1 MLPYVNL
8 RPPFNITRSSHVRLT
23 VADVAESRNFYMNV
37 IGLVVSDEDDSVCY
51 LRGLAEACHHSLVL
65 EQAREGGTC
74 RRIGFRVFF
83 DEDLDAA
90 YDYFRQHDLA
100 AEWVEM
106 PHQGRT
112 LHVSDP
118 FGTPLELCAT
128 MENRPRMHIRFETFK
143 GAHAQRLDHYQI
155 LAPDAY
161 ESCAFYSA
169 LGFRSSEYLADGD
182 TLLGTFMY
190 RKGTCLDLASS
201 PVRVRGYTTS
211 RTQFRRATT
220 SLMPAISRGTWA
232 TVPWSNA
239 VPDATGRVACCS
251 PTSATPTGIGSRS
264 STATTRPSTSRPSRC
279 AGMRNHSAQTHGGA
293 CQRWRSGTSRPRR
306 STVSPFKPRAHRRTH

>member
-1 MLPYVNL
+1 MPTWP
-8 RPPFNITRSSHVRLT
+8 R
-23 VADVAESRNFYMNV
+23 AETSTSNV

-51 LRGLAEACHHSLVL
+51 LRGLQEACHHSLVL

-90 YDYFRQHDLA
+90 YDYFRENDLP

-106 PHQGRT
+106 PYQGRT

-118 FGTPLELCAT
+118 VGTPLELCAT
-128 MENRPRMHIRFETFK
+128 METRPRMHIGFETFK
-143 GAHAQRLDHYQI
+143 GAHAQRIDHYQI

-190 RKGTCLDLASS
+190 RKGTCLDLAIFTGEG
-201 PVRVRGYTTS
+201 PRLHHFAYTVTES
-211 RTQFRRATT
+211 HDIFDACD
-220 SLMPAISRGTWA
+220 LAGTWA
-232 TVPWSNA
+232 T
-239 VPDATGRVACCS
+239 ATRSSAGPVGTAPAACCS
-251 PTSATPTGIGSRS
+251 PTSATLTAIGSRC
-264 STATTRPSTSRPSRC
+264 STATTRPSMSRPSRC
-279 AGMRNHSAQTHGGA
+279 AGTR
-293 CQRWRSGTSRPRR
+293 RP
-306 STVSPFKPRAHRRTH
+306 